1 MNDRTN
7 ETIAISSALSALPS
21 APPDSPN
28 PAFDA
33 EAYTKARIRE
43 GLAQKFNLMFAE
55 SMRETDWSRIRW
67 ENAAAVKQVREWKP
81 KAGGKGLL
89 LSGPTGRLK
98 TRAMVSLIGTLMTED
113 GKDVAAYKANDWFFR
128 LQGRISYGRDEA
140 AGWVKAVA
148 NRPIVF
154 IDDLGQQA
162 VLNSRAEWA
171 EGWWFDFCDQRI
183 EAGLPLLVTT
193 NLSAREIAEGQ
204 SEVRGDPLLRRLL
217 ELCEPVKFV

>member
-1 MNDRTN
+1 MTSRTN
-7 ETIAISSALSALPS
+7 DTIAVSSALPAMDTP
-21 APPDSPN
+21 PPDASI

-33 EAYTKARIRE
+33 DAYTKARIRE

-55 SMRETDWSRIRW
+55 AMRETDWSRVRP
-67 ENAAAVKQVREWKP
+67 ENAAAVAQVRDWAPKP
-81 KAGGKGLL
+81 GGKGLL
-89 LSGPTGRLK
+89 LTGPTGRLK
-98 TRAMVSLIGTLMTED
+98 TRAMVSLIGRLMTED
-113 GKDVAAYKANDWFFR
+113 GKDVAAYKANDWFFK

-140 AGWVKAVA
+140 AGWVRAVA
-148 NRPIVF
+148 QRPIVF

-162 VLNSRAEWA
+162 VMHSRAEWA

-193 NLSAREIAEGQ
+193 NLNAREMAQ
-204 SEVRGDPLLRRLL
+204 SQNEVRGDPLLRRLL